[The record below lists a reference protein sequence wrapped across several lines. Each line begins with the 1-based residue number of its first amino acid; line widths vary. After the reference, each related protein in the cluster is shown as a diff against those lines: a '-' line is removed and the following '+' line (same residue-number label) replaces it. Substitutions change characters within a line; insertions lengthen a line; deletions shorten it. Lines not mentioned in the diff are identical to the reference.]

1 VGSDLAEELA
11 SETFVIAFH
20 RRASYDGAEDN
31 ARPWLFGIATNLLRR
46 HRRTERRKLAAYAKS
61 GVDPVVA
68 FDPALDAA
76 EDRAEAEAAGPF
88 LAEALAALRPADR
101 DVLLLYAWADLSYP
115 EVAKAL
121 GVPTGTV
128 RSRLA
133 RARRQVQGLFTP
145 SSRPQREGMQRRSEQ

>member
-20 RRASYDGAEDN
+20 RRASYDGGEEN

-46 HRRTERRKLAAYAKS
+46 HRRTERRRLAAYAKT
-61 GVDPVVA
+61 GVDPVVP

-133 RARRQVQGLFTP
+133 RARRQVQGLFTA
-145 SSRPQREGMQRRSEQ
+145 SSRPQRGRHAEKE